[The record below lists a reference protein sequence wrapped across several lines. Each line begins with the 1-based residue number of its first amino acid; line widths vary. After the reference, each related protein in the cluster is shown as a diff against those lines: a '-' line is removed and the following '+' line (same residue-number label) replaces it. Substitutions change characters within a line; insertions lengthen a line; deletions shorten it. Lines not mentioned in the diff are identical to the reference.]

1 MGQAGRVFFLHIFL
15 PPPFF
20 SPFLNSTSLSHK
32 LYLIILGSG
41 QCCKLLG
48 SLCSVSNLYPALDSG
63 KYPAWG
69 SPGAEGSVTGKALK
83 ATHPALLEVCQN
95 HITWC
100 GAATGVS
107 RAQGQLSSLA
117 CSLCQLASGQS
128 NSEVRERPT
137 GEKGPGKARP
147 KPARPMHPAFSVQG

>member
-1 MGQAGRVFFLHIFL
+1 MLLPLHHPPRVTFRAATRVMGGRWGRRAGCSFFTFFFL
-15 PPPFF
+15 PPFF

-48 SLCSVSNLYPALDSG
+48 SLCPVSNLYPALDSG

-69 SPGAEGSVTGKALK
+69 SPGAEGSMTGKALK
-83 ATHPALLEVCQN
+83 ATHPVLLEVCQN

-100 GAATGVS
+100 GAGTGVS
-107 RAQGQLSSLA
+107 RAPGSTVLSSMQSVSA
-117 CSLCQLASGQS
+117 CFRTKQ
-128 NSEVRERPT
+128 
-137 GEKGPGKARP
+137 
-147 KPARPMHPAFSVQG
+147 